1 VFLHK
6 EFKGKTPAIIVE
18 ELGYEKF
25 KVQDGNH
32 RLLAAKE
39 LGLQNV
45 PVHIKGFGDT
55 KLSLQVSYK
64 KGLTDI
70 YNQATKEAEPTGTQ
84 KKMED
89 ALIAP
94 KLETKGYSGPVVE
107 VESFGRKEYVPFLE
121 KYKGMDI
128 VKTGENISVWD
139 SKNKTLFVVVIR

>member
-1 VFLHK
+1 M
-6 EFKGKTPAIIVE
+6 GKPYTIEGAE
-18 ELGYEKF
+18 
-25 KVQDGNH
+25 
-32 RLLAAKE
+32 AK
-39 LGLQNV
+39 L
-45 PVHIKGFGDT
+45 KDF
-55 KLSLQVSYK
+55 
-64 KGLTDI
+64 

-139 SKNKTLFVVVIR
+139 SKNKTLFVVALDDSKTSGKKGYNRRIQQYRISKSIY